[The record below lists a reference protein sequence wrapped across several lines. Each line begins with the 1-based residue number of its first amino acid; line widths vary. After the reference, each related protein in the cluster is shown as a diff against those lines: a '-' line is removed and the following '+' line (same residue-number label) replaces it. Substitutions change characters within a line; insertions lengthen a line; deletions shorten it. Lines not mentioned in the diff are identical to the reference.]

1 MRFVC
6 GCLYAHGSGRNALRL
21 HSKWM
26 RFGNIPDTDLQM
38 LKFIGYTSLKPL
50 LLVYRDKPVAGGA
63 VTRAR

>member
-1 MRFVC
+1 M
-6 GCLYAHGSGRNALRL
+6 

-38 LKFIGYTSLKPL
+38 LKFIGYTFLKPL